1 MARDDGLIANA
12 CHRLGRVS
20 LRHGQLDEALRYF
33 DLGRLAAARSGDRL
47 STGVL
52 AVNSAWAC
60 AQKGVEH
67 NALTLLDR
75 GREEFGAADRAE
87 VVGWA
92 RFLTEPDLSAM
103 GGAVHTVLAGTT
115 HTAVPLLLTAVDG
128 YGEDMLRS
136 RVLSLVLPAT
146 GHLVGGDL
154 DVGVATGLRAVE
166 SATAVGSA
174 RVRDRFRPLAAQARS
189 HPSHAGALDLAH
201 RIDSGTP
208 RRRRERRAA
217 GRGTEV
223 RVPARSCRS
232 TRPPPRGRPQVAAG
246 FGAVRRTSRQSTG
259 SGRRGWTIR
268 PGAARAAQQGARRPG
283 GSGARR
289 APADRAGRGGRPSA
303 AAGSTWR
310 LHGRRVVATT

>member
-136 RVLSLVLPAT
+136 RVLSLVLPVSSSGETWMSVSPPAC
-146 GHLVGGDL
+146 GPSSRRPRSARPGC
-154 DVGVATGLRAVE
+154 
-166 SATAVGSA
+166 ATASA
-174 RVRDRFRPLAAQARS
+174 PSPRRRAATRPTPGRS
-189 HPSHAGALDLAH
+189 TSPTASTRERH
-201 RIDSGTP
+201 
-208 RRRRERRAA
+208 RRRERRAA

-223 RVPARSCRS
+223 RVPARSFRS

-246 FGAVRRTSRQSTG
+246 FGAVRRTSRRSTG